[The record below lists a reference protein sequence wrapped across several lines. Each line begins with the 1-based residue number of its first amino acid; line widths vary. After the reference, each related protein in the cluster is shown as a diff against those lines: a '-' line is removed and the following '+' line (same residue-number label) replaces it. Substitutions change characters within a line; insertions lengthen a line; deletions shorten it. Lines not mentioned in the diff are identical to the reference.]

1 MRVAV
6 LIVRAAADDGV
17 LRLRLVQQAVA
28 RGGMAAVVAGLDDV
42 AADVFA
48 RVEHVRLALVLGVAG
63 EEEGV
68 AAVVHAQDEALVVDV
83 AVVLLRA
90 EDGHGRAAEGERIA
104 HVRHSDGEVCRL
116 GCAHDALLQSGL
128 INAVCGEIK
137 NLFSVY
143 EAIEYT
149 ESTKRALAQIIKALP
164 KYQEQLDAVVKKYGK
179 PSTK

>member
-1 MRVAV
+1 MDKVYLEEYDVHVNPYLTYAQIQA
-6 LIVRAAADDGV
+6 IVNGV
-17 LRLRLVQQAVA
+17 K
-28 RGGMAAVVAGLDDV
+28 GLDGWAEREQNIDMCV
-42 AADVFA
+42 LAFA
-48 RVEHVRLALVLGVAG
+48 TDIPTEKLEELG
-63 EEEGV
+63 
-68 AAVVHAQDEALVVDV
+68 
-83 AVVLLRA
+83 
-90 EDGHGRAAEGERIA
+90 
-104 HVRHSDGEVCRL
+104 
-116 GCAHDALLQSGL
+116 HDALLQSGL

>member
-1 MRVAV
+1 MKEIKAMDKVYLEEFDVYVNPYLTYAQIQAIVNGVKSLDSWAEREQNIDMCV
-6 LIVRAAADDGV
+6 LAFATDIPAEKLEEVGH
-17 LRLRLVQQAVA
+17 
-28 RGGMAAVVAGLDDV
+28 DV
-42 AADVFA
+42 
-48 RVEHVRLALVLGVAG
+48 
-63 EEEGV
+63 
-68 AAVVHAQDEALVVDV
+68 
-83 AVVLLRA
+83 
-90 EDGHGRAAEGERIA
+90 
-104 HVRHSDGEVCRL
+104 
-116 GCAHDALLQSGL
+116 LLQSGL

>member
-1 MRVAV
+1 MKEIKAMDKAYLDGYDVYVNRYLTYAQIQA
-6 LIVRAAADDGV
+6 IVNGV
-17 LRLRLVQQAVA
+17 K
-28 RGGMAAVVAGLDDV
+28 GLDSWAEREQNIDMCV
-42 AADVFA
+42 LAFA
-48 RVEHVRLALVLGVAG
+48 TDIPTEKLEELG
-63 EEEGV
+63 
-68 AAVVHAQDEALVVDV
+68 
-83 AVVLLRA
+83 
-90 EDGHGRAAEGERIA
+90 
-104 HVRHSDGEVCRL
+104 
-116 GCAHDALLQSGL
+116 HDALLQSGL

>member
-1 MRVAV
+1 MKEIKAMDKVYLEEFDVYVNPYLTYAQIQAIVNGVKSLDSWAEREQNIDMCV
-6 LIVRAAADDGV
+6 LAFATDIPSEK
-17 LRLRLVQQAVA
+17 LE
-28 RGGMAAVVAGLDDV
+28 DV
-42 AADVFA
+42 
-48 RVEHVRLALVLGVAG
+48 G
-63 EEEGV
+63 
-68 AAVVHAQDEALVVDV
+68 
-83 AVVLLRA
+83 
-90 EDGHGRAAEGERIA
+90 
-104 HVRHSDGEVCRL
+104 
-116 GCAHDALLQSGL
+116 HDALLQSGL

>member
-1 MRVAV
+1 MKEIKAMDKAYLEEFDVHVNPYLTYAQIQAIVNGVKSLDSWAEREQNIDMCV
-6 LIVRAAADDGV
+6 LA
-17 LRLRLVQQAVA
+17 
-28 RGGMAAVVAGLDDV
+28 
-42 AADVFA
+42 FA
-48 RVEHVRLALVLGVAG
+48 TDIPTEKLEELG
-63 EEEGV
+63 
-68 AAVVHAQDEALVVDV
+68 
-83 AVVLLRA
+83 
-90 EDGHGRAAEGERIA
+90 
-104 HVRHSDGEVCRL
+104 
-116 GCAHDALLQSGL
+116 HDALLQSGL

>member
-1 MRVAV
+1 MKEIRAMDKVYLEEYDIHVNPYLTYAQVQAIVNGVKSIDSWAEREENIEMCV
-6 LIVRAAADDGV
+6 LA
-17 LRLRLVQQAVA
+17 
-28 RGGMAAVVAGLDDV
+28 
-42 AADVFA
+42 FA
-48 RVEHVRLALVLGVAG
+48 TDIPTEKLEELG
-63 EEEGV
+63 
-68 AAVVHAQDEALVVDV
+68 
-83 AVVLLRA
+83 
-90 EDGHGRAAEGERIA
+90 
-104 HVRHSDGEVCRL
+104 
-116 GCAHDALLQSGL
+116 HDALLQSGL

>member
-1 MRVAV
+1 MKEIKAMDKVYLEEYDVYVNPYLTYAQIQAIVNGVKSLDSWAERQQNIDMCV
-6 LIVRAAADDGV
+6 LA
-17 LRLRLVQQAVA
+17 
-28 RGGMAAVVAGLDDV
+28 
-42 AADVFA
+42 FA
-48 RVEHVRLALVLGVAG
+48 TDIPTEKLEELG
-63 EEEGV
+63 
-68 AAVVHAQDEALVVDV
+68 
-83 AVVLLRA
+83 
-90 EDGHGRAAEGERIA
+90 
-104 HVRHSDGEVCRL
+104 
-116 GCAHDALLQSGL
+116 HDALLQSGL